1 MEPTP
6 SAGAALEAYA
16 AAIASHDWP
25 GLRALLAD
33 DATVTLLHTGERFG
47 AEQFVAFNRDYP
59 GPWTFH
65 RDEVVD
71 AGGRAVLRAHVEA
84 EEASFHVATFG
95 TRDGSGR
102 LTDVVEIWSEAVA
115 PHPQRSEERAA
126 T

>member
-1 MEPTP
+1 MDTAP

-16 AAIASHDWP
+16 AAIAGHDWP

-33 DATVTLLHTGERFG
+33 EATVTLLHTGERFG

-71 AGGRAVLRAHVEA
+71 AGERGVLRAHVEA
-84 EEASFHVATFG
+84 EAATFHVATFG
-95 TRDGSGR
+95 SLDATGR
-102 LTDVVEIWSEAVA
+102 LSDVVEVWSEAVA
-115 PHPQRSEERAA
+115 AHPQRSQERGSA
-126 T
+126 